1 MRFLLDFL
9 SERVSFRSLAVIEAV
24 FLGLTFAD
32 LVDFTIRTVSGL
44 IAIAVGIVAW
54 RNYRLKNK
62 LLEQEIEKKD
72 QELHEYLKTQKLNAK

>member
-1 MRFLLDFL
+1 MKFLLDYIN
-9 SERVSFRSLAVIEAV
+9 ERVSFKSLAVIEAL

-44 IAIAVGIVAW
+44 IAICVGIVAW

-72 QELHEYLKTQKLNAK
+72 QELNEFLEQKKLKAQ